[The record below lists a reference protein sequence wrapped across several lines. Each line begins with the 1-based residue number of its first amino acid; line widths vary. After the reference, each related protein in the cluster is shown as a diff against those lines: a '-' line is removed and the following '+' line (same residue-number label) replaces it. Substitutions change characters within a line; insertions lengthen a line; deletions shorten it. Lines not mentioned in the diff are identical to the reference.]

1 MSDGPGD
8 RRDAGDR
15 RDVDA
20 DVDADVERAGDQHQ
34 VDPDPDDH
42 TVEQAFER
50 TLDEGRRRLERS
62 GASLGATGLVGGIDV
77 ATGVLALL
85 VVHDLTGSDAWA
97 GLAFAVGFIALT
109 LARSELFTENFLV
122 PVIAVVA
129 RQNTVGQLVRLW
141 AGTTVFNLVGG
152 WIVTY
157 LVVSGYPRMASGAV
171 TAGKTYVDYGLAWR
185 AFSLA
190 LLGGLVITLMTWM
203 QHTTESMGAKLVA
216 AVAAAF
222 LLGAGKLNHA
232 IVASL
237 LMFCALHTGHA
248 PFGYLAWAEAAGWAA
263 LGNMVGGIGLVTVLR
278 LLQIPSRLARTR
290 EDAPR

>member
-1 MSDGPGD
+1 MSDD
-8 RRDAGDR
+8 SEAGALED
-15 RDVDA
+15 
-20 DVDADVERAGDQHQ
+20 
-34 VDPDPDDH
+34 DPETDHETTSDPDDH

-50 TLDEGRRRLERS
+50 TLDEGRRRMERS
-62 GASLGATGLVGGIDV
+62 TASLAATGLVGGIDV

-85 VVHDLTGSDAWA
+85 VVHGLTGSDAWA
-97 GLAFAVGFIALT
+97 GLAFAVGFVALT

-122 PVIAVVA
+122 PVIAVIA
-129 RQNTVGQLVRLW
+129 RQNTAGQLVRLW

-152 WIVTY
+152 WVVTY
-157 LVVSGYPRMASGAV
+157 LVISGFPSLRSIALKSG
-171 TAGKTYVDYGLAWR
+171 TTYVGYGLAWR

-216 AVAAAF
+216 AVGAAF

-278 LLQIPSRLARTR
+278 LLQIPGRLQRTR
-290 EDAPR
+290 EDAPLS